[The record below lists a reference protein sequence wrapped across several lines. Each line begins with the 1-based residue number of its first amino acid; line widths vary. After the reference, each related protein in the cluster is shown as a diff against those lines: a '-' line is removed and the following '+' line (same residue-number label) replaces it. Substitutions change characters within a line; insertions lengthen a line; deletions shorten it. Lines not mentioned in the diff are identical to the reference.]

1 MIMEIATKKLTRIT
15 NEIDRLNPAQQLS
28 ILSHIVTSIKRE
40 VIPRTSTNLT
50 ALQGLG
56 KELWANVD
64 VEDYVSNERST
75 WN

>member
-1 MIMEIATKKLTRIT
+1 MGIAVATRVGRIAK
-15 NEIDRLNPAQQLS
+15 EIDQLNPVQRLS
-28 ILSHIVTSIKRE
+28 ILSHIVTSIKKE
-40 VIPRTSTNLT
+40 IPSQTSTNLT

-64 VEDYVSNERST
+64 VEEYISNERNS